1 MILSTT
7 GMVVAEQIY
16 EMNSSMLML
25 LNRAL
30 HCSAGRALFI
40 HVPPLGKPY
49 TANQLA
55 EAIAIV
61 LKAIVKMIE
70 N

>member
-1 MILSTT
+1 
-7 GMVVAEQIY
+7 MVPYLFQSCFKY
-16 EMNSSMLML
+16 
-25 LNRAL
+25 RAL

-49 TANQLA
+49 NASQLA

-61 LKAIVKMIE
+61 LKNIVKMIE

>member
-1 MILSTT
+1 MLPAIN
-7 GMVVAEQIY
+7 VAYHIHCLPQ
-16 EMNSSMLML
+16 MLPTI
-25 LNRAL
+25 NVAYCRAL

-49 TANQLA
+49 SANQLA

-61 LKAIVKMIE
+61 LKTIVKMIE
-70 N
+70 I

>member
-1 MILSTT
+1 MWAILKINPSN
-7 GMVVAEQIY
+7 VAY
-16 EMNSSMLML
+16 SKVAY
-25 LNRAL
+25 RAL

-49 TANQLA
+49 NASQLV
-55 EAIAIV
+55 EALAIV
-61 LKAIVKMIE
+61 LKSIVKIIE